1 MRAIPWA
8 IGCYAVGIL
17 AARIVNGSEW
27 FREEGT
33 AVLLWP
39 VIVNRRDEVILI
51 PGLGCDTGHYS
62 ICPGFSVIQLSRC
75 K

>member
-17 AARIVNGSEW
+17 AARIVNGPEW
-27 FREEGT
+27 FREEGA

-39 VIVNRRDEVILI
+39 VIVLIALIDQIAFEAKERQRHRRKGE
-51 PGLGCDTGHYS
+51 
-62 ICPGFSVIQLSRC
+62 
-75 K
+75 

>member
-39 VIVNRRDEVILI
+39 VIVLIALIDQIIFEAKGRR
-51 PGLGCDTGHYS
+51 
-62 ICPGFSVIQLSRC
+62 R
-75 K
+75 

>member
-39 VIVNRRDEVILI
+39 VIVLIALIDQIVFEAKGRR
-51 PGLGCDTGHYS
+51 
-62 ICPGFSVIQLSRC
+62 R
-75 K
+75 

>member
-8 IGCYAVGIL
+8 VGCYAVGIL
-17 AARIVNGSEW
+17 AARIVNGPEW

-39 VIVNRRDEVILI
+39 VIVLIALIDQIIFEAKGRR
-51 PGLGCDTGHYS
+51 
-62 ICPGFSVIQLSRC
+62 R
-75 K
+75 

>member
-27 FREEGT
+27 FREEGS

-39 VIVNRRDEVILI
+39 VIVLIVLADQLAFEAKERQRHRRKGE
-51 PGLGCDTGHYS
+51 
-62 ICPGFSVIQLSRC
+62 
-75 K
+75 

>member
-27 FREEGT
+27 FREEGS

-39 VIVNRRDEVILI
+39 VIVLIALIDQIIFEAKGRR
-51 PGLGCDTGHYS
+51 
-62 ICPGFSVIQLSRC
+62 R
-75 K
+75 

>member
-17 AARIVNGSEW
+17 AARIVNGPEW
-27 FREEGT
+27 FREEGS

-39 VIVNRRDEVILI
+39 VIVLIALIDQIVFEAKGRR
-51 PGLGCDTGHYS
+51 
-62 ICPGFSVIQLSRC
+62 R
-75 K
+75 

>member
-17 AARIVNGSEW
+17 AARIVNGPEW
-27 FREEGT
+27 FREEGS

-39 VIVNRRDEVILI
+39 VIVLIALIDQIAFEAKGRR
-51 PGLGCDTGHYS
+51 
-62 ICPGFSVIQLSRC
+62 R
-75 K
+75 

>member
-39 VIVNRRDEVILI
+39 VIVLIALTDQLIFQARIHRHQNRKD
-51 PGLGCDTGHYS
+51 D
-62 ICPGFSVIQLSRC
+62 
-75 K
+75 

>member
-17 AARIVNGSEW
+17 AARIVNGPEW
-27 FREEGT
+27 FREEGA

-39 VIVNRRDEVILI
+39 VIVLIALIDQIVFEAKGRR
-51 PGLGCDTGHYS
+51 
-62 ICPGFSVIQLSRC
+62 R
-75 K
+75 

>member
-17 AARIVNGSEW
+17 AARIVNGPER
-27 FREEGT
+27 FREEGA

-39 VIVNRRDEVILI
+39 VIVLIVLADQLAFEAKERQRHRRKGE
-51 PGLGCDTGHYS
+51 
-62 ICPGFSVIQLSRC
+62 
-75 K
+75 

>member
-17 AARIVNGSEW
+17 AARIVNGPEW
-27 FREEGT
+27 FREEGA

-39 VIVNRRDEVILI
+39 VIVLIVLADQLAFEAKERHRRKRRE
-51 PGLGCDTGHYS
+51 
-62 ICPGFSVIQLSRC
+62 
-75 K
+75 

>member
-17 AARIVNGSEW
+17 AARIVNGPEW
-27 FREEGT
+27 FREEGA

-39 VIVNRRDEVILI
+39 VIVLIALIDQIAFEAKGRR
-51 PGLGCDTGHYS
+51 
-62 ICPGFSVIQLSRC
+62 R
-75 K
+75 

>member
-17 AARIVNGSEW
+17 AARIVNGPEW

-39 VIVNRRDEVILI
+39 VIVLIALIDQIVFEAKGRR
-51 PGLGCDTGHYS
+51 
-62 ICPGFSVIQLSRC
+62 R
-75 K
+75 